1 MRCIS
6 MSYKIL
12 NITIPND
19 KHIPELLNFTPEENY
34 EILRIGVNCLL
45 EGRKAVVGLTQKEIN
60 DKIKGEYI
68 NDIVRLETDLLVQQK
83 LKNEMEI
90 NLGKVFDLQVKNLNL
105 QIEKIQDK
113 NKSLINELKKYET
126 DNKELIE
133 NEVNK
138 VKEKYDL
145 LLKEKDKQNQLNREV
160 FDKAEKILSK
170 NIVKSSIAIGDDGEH
185 AFEYLSETFKDF
197 IGYKIEK
204 KSHQGHKGDYHLFF
218 NEFNV
223 LVDLKNYT
231 STVQK
236 KELEKIEHDLSI
248 NDTMDFAWLISYKS
262 NVSDWNRFPIMYKW
276 IVTDIGLKCIIIVNN
291 LNSNKNTVD
300 ILRNIWNVTN
310 ELHNMII
317 KTRESKIDNTEAQIL
332 KERDYNILQNIKTAQ
347 KRLIEMKRNIT
358 SMSQI
363 TKDIENDI
371 IDAISLF
378 TNEQTKNEFIKYE
391 KIKEWWNTTIDFT
404 DNPEHKLTSTEIW
417 SRFKKENKI
426 YIDENNLLLDDFKTH
441 IKTFVDINNYNMK
454 SKNGAVEFNGFKFI
468 DLLVVQET
476 ESEKVEIELYIPNVV
491 KEKKSVIKKNEK
503 KKIVINE
510 DMDNDITEHYS
521 KTDDDIMMIS
531 KNKSV
536 FVWQVVSILMNN
548 KLIQK
553 RCDARG
559 YEIYKNTDEYKN
571 KIAINS

>member
-6 MSYKIL
+6 MSYKLL

-34 EILRIGVNCLL
+34 EILKIGVNCLL

-417 SRFKKENKI
+417 SRFKKEQKI

-510 DMDNDITEHYS
+510 DMDNDISEHYS

>member
-1 MRCIS
+1 

-34 EILRIGVNCLL
+34 EILRIGINCLL

-248 NDTMDFAWLISYKS
+248 NDTMDFAWLISYDS

>member
-6 MSYKIL
+6 MSYKLL

-19 KHIPELLNFTPEENY
+19 KHIPELMDFTPEENY

-83 LKNEMEI
+83 LKNEMELKLEKTFEI
-90 NLGKVFDLQVKNLNL
+90 QVKNLNL

-113 NKSLINELKKYET
+113 NRLLINELKKYET

-317 KTRESKIDNTEAQIL
+317 KTRESKIDNTKAQIL

-417 SRFKKENKI
+417 SRFKKEQKI

-510 DMDNDITEHYS
+510 DMDNDISEHYS